1 MGAETEKSGESIQN
15 LLRILFDR
23 RVSARGLRQDHNGT
37 RCRTG
42 FRLADIEN
50 KSKKGRY
57 MNVTNHG
64 TKQSIGH
71 QVRDEG
77 HKPKHIGLP
86 TASIPGRFHSY
97 FLCLLTP

>member
-1 MGAETEKSGESIQN
+1 MGAGTEKSDESIQN
-15 LLRILFDR
+15 LLRISFDR
-23 RVSARGLRQDHNGT
+23 NVSARGLGQDCDGT

-50 KSKKGRY
+50 KNTKGRY
-57 MNVTNHG
+57 VNVTNHG

-77 HKPKHIGLP
+77 HKPKHVGLP
-86 TASIPGRFHSY
+86 TTSIPGRFHRH